1 VGGGF
6 LSLVYGGLVVKKDK
20 QNGLEKTDAQK
31 EDPGLRNIAKIIFL
45 VAVLVAAWFVLELL
59 FEKMK

>member
-1 VGGGF
+1 VA
-6 LSLVYGGLVVKKDK
+6 KDK

-45 VAVLVAAWFVLELL
+45 VAVLVAAWFVLEWL